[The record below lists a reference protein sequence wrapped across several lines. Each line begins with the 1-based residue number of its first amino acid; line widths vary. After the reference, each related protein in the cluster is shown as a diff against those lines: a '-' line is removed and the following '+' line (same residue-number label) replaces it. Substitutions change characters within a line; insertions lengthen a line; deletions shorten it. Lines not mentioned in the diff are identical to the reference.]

1 MADCD
6 ICDPMDDQ
14 SPRES
19 APQFATAEYS
29 EQPGIDKCRTCDQP
43 ISGSFYRV
51 NSAMT
56 CAACSEKMVGQL
68 PKDTHKA
75 FGRAILFGMGASFLG
90 LVLYSIVGIVTGL
103 VIGYVSL
110 AVGFIVGKA
119 MMMGSWGIGGRRYQ
133 IAAAALTYAAV
144 SLSAIPIGISLMIK
158 ERQAQNVAP
167 SINDPSKKE
176 TLVSAPATNPS
187 PTQHQNPQPREEDQ
201 ASFGVALAW
210 LTVLGLISP
219 FLELADPLH
228 GIIGLVIL
236 LVGIQIAWK
245 TTAGKSIEISG
256 PFNT

>member
-1 MADCD
+1 
-6 ICDPMDDQ
+6 MDDSLQ
-14 SPRES
+14 ES
-19 APQFATAEYS
+19 KPQFATAEYS
-29 EQPGIDKCRTCDQP
+29 EQPGLDKCRTCDQP

-51 NSAMT
+51 NGAIT
-56 CAACSEKMVGQL
+56 CAACSERIVGQL

-75 FGRAILFGMGASFLG
+75 FSRAILFGIGASLLG
-90 LVLYSIVGIVTGL
+90 MVLYSVVGIVTGL
-103 VIGYVSL
+103 AIGYVSL

-119 MMMGSWGIGGRRYQ
+119 MMRGSWGIGGRRYQ

-144 SLSAIPIGISLMIK
+144 SLSAIPIGISFMIK

-167 SINDPSKKE
+167 SRNDLSKKE
-176 TLVSAPATNPS
+176 PLVSAPAPDPS
-187 PTQHQNPQPREEDQ
+187 PAQRQNPQPREEDQ
-201 ASFGVALAW
+201 QASWGVALAW
-210 LTVLGLISP
+210 LTALGLISP

-256 PFNT
+256 PFDT